1 VRGRER
7 ERCEIIVVLFQARVI
22 SQGEE
27 EDITI
32 MRNVTKHLYGFFF
45 IYFGILSFLHFFLT
59 NNFYMVKFVP
69 HFILTFSL

>member
-32 MRNVTKHLYGFFF
+32 MRNKAFIWIFF

>member
-1 VRGRER
+1 M
-7 ERCEIIVVLFQARVI
+7 I

-32 MRNVTKHLYGFFF
+32 MRNKAFIWIFF